1 MNITDIV
8 ICVLTA
14 VVVLFI
20 LIPIDCISLHKKT
33 AYEHLKR
40 SKRIVIVR
48 DGDTDYYYM
57 KFVSGYVLWLV
68 PYWVYWKREYP
79 VGKNKYR
86 VANTKDW
93 CEREITKIKM
103 NYENYD

>member
-1 MNITDIV
+1 MNIV

-14 VVVLFI
+14 VVALFI
-20 LIPIDCISLHKKT
+20 LILIDCIALSKKDS
-33 AYEHLKR
+33 YEHLGR
-40 SKRIVIVR
+40 SKHIVIVR

-68 PYWVYWKREYP
+68 PYWVYWKREYL
-79 VGKNKYR
+79 VGNEKYR
-86 VANTKDW
+86 VANPKDW